1 MYDVIII
8 GGGPAGLTAG
18 LYAARG
24 GLKTLICEEK
34 VFGGQIVMSYEV
46 DNYPGFPKGISGMD
60 LMDNFIKQAEKFGV
74 EMNYDGVK
82 SIEDE
87 GKTKIVTLSNGT
99 KLTTKTVIIAA
110 GASPNKLNCP
120 GEKKFTGKGVSYCA
134 TCDGAF
140 FRGKKVAVVGG
151 GDSAIEEALYL
162 ANLASKVYIIHRRDQ
177 LRAVKILQDRAF
189 SNKKIEFIFNHVVK
203 EIQGD
208 KFVNGILIENVQTKE
223 LTRLEVDGVF
233 IYVGIT
239 PNTKFVEDL
248 IKLDENGYII
258 VNDKMETN
266 IPGIYA
272 AGDIRVTPLRQVL
285 TAAADG
291 AIAASCAQIY
301 IETQINT

>member
-8 GGGPAGLTAG
+8 GGGPAGLAAG

-34 VFGGQIVMSYEV
+34 VFGGQILMSYEV

-60 LMDNFIKQAEKFGV
+60 LMDNFMKQAEKFGV
-74 EMNYDGVK
+74 ETNYEGIK
-82 SIEDE
+82 GIEDK
-87 GKTKIVTLSNGT
+87 GKTKDVILSNGT
-99 KLTTKTVIIAA
+99 KLNTKTIIIAA
-110 GASPNKLNCP
+110 GASANKLNCP

-140 FRGKKVAVVGG
+140 FRGKPVAVVGG
-151 GDSAIEEALYL
+151 GDSALEEALYL
-162 ANLASKVYIIHRRDQ
+162 ANLASKVYIIHRREQ
-177 LRAVKILQDRAF
+177 LRAVKVLQDRAF
-189 SNKKIEFIFNHVVK
+189 SNKKLEFIFNHIVK

-208 KFVNGILIENVQTKE
+208 KFVNGVLVENVKTGE
-223 LTRLEVDGVF
+223 LSRLDVDGIF

-239 PNTKFVEDL
+239 PNTKFVEDIIEL
-248 IKLDENGYII
+248 NEDGYII
-258 VNDKMETN
+258 VNENMETN
-266 IPGIYA
+266 IPGIFA

-291 AIAASCAQIY
+291 AIAASCAQKY
-301 IETQINT
+301 IERNC

>member
-8 GGGPAGLTAG
+8 GGGPAGLAAG
-18 LYAARG
+18 IYAARG

-34 VFGGQIVMSYEV
+34 VYGGQIVMSYEV
-46 DNYPGFPKGISGMD
+46 ENYPGFPKGISGMD
-60 LMDNFIKQAEKFGV
+60 LMDSFIKQAEKFGV

-87 GKTKIVTLSNGT
+87 GKSKNVILSSGT
-99 KLTTKTVIIAA
+99 KLSTKTIIIAA
-110 GASPNKLNCP
+110 GASPNRLNCP

-140 FRGKKVAVVGG
+140 FRGKPVAVVGG

-189 SNKKIEFIFNHVVK
+189 ANKKIEIIFNHVVK

-208 KFVNGILIENVQTKE
+208 KFVNGVLIENTQTHK
-223 LTRLEVDGVF
+223 LSRLEVDGVF
-233 IYVGIT
+233 IYVGLT
-239 PNTKFVEDL
+239 PNTEFVSDI
-248 IKLDENGYII
+248 IKLDEEGYII
-258 VNDKMETN
+258 TNERMETN
-266 IPGIYA
+266 VAGIFA

-291 AIAASCAQIY
+291 AIAASCAQKY
-301 IETQINT
+301 IEMQC

>member
-34 VFGGQIVMSYEV
+34 VFGGQILMSYEV

-60 LMDNFIKQAEKFGV
+60 LMDNFMKQAEKFGV
-74 EMNYDGVK
+74 ETNYEGIK
-82 SIEDE
+82 GIEDK
-87 GKTKIVTLSNGT
+87 GKTKDVILSNGT
-99 KLTTKTVIIAA
+99 KLNTKTIIVAA
-110 GASPNKLNCP
+110 GASANKLNCP

-140 FRGKKVAVVGG
+140 FRGKPVAVVGG
-151 GDSAIEEALYL
+151 GDSALEEALYL
-162 ANLASKVYIIHRRDQ
+162 ANLASKVYIIHRREQ
-177 LRAVKILQDRAF
+177 LRAVKVLQERAF
-189 SNKKIEFIFNHVVK
+189 SNNKLEFVFNHVVK

-208 KFVNGILIENVQTKE
+208 KFVNGVLVENVKTGE
-223 LTRLEVDGVF
+223 LSRLDVDGIF

-239 PNTKFVEDL
+239 PNTKFLEDIIEL
-248 IKLDENGYII
+248 NEDGYII
-258 VNDKMETN
+258 VNENMETN
-266 IPGIYA
+266 IPGIFA

-291 AIAASCAQIY
+291 AIAASCAQKY
-301 IETQINT
+301 IERNC

>member
-8 GGGPAGLTAG
+8 GGGPAGLAAG

-34 VFGGQIVMSYEV
+34 VFGGQILMSYEV

-60 LMDNFIKQAEKFGV
+60 LMDNFMKQAEKFGV
-74 EMNYDGVK
+74 ETNYEGIK
-82 SIEDE
+82 GIEDQ
-87 GKTKIVTLSNGT
+87 GKTKYVILSNGT
-99 KLTTKTVIIAA
+99 KLSTKTIIIAA
-110 GASPNKLNCP
+110 GASANKLNCP

-140 FRGKKVAVVGG
+140 FRGKPVAVVGG
-151 GDSAIEEALYL
+151 GDSALEEALYL
-162 ANLASKVYIIHRRDQ
+162 ANLASKVYVIHRREQ
-177 LRAVKILQDRAF
+177 LRAVKVLQDRAF
-189 SNKKIEFIFNHVVK
+189 SNKKLEFIFNHVVK

-208 KFVNGILIENVQTKE
+208 KFVNGVLIENVKTGE
-223 LTRLEVDGVF
+223 LSRLDVDGIF

-239 PNTKFVEDL
+239 PNTKFLEDIIEL
-248 IKLDENGYII
+248 NEDGYII
-258 VNDKMETN
+258 VNENMETN
-266 IPGIYA
+266 IPGIFA

-291 AIAASCAQIY
+291 AIAASCAQKY
-301 IETQINT
+301 IERNC

>member
-18 LYAARG
+18 IYAARG

-34 VFGGQIVMSYEV
+34 VYGGQIVMSYEV
-46 DNYPGFPKGISGMD
+46 ENYPGFPKGISGMD
-60 LMDNFIKQAEKFGV
+60 LMDSFIKQAEKFGV

-87 GKTKIVTLSNGT
+87 GKTKNVILSSGT
-99 KLTTKTVIIAA
+99 KLSTKTIIIAA
-110 GASPNKLNCP
+110 GASPNRLNCP

-140 FRGKKVAVVGG
+140 FRGKPVAVVGG

-189 SNKKIEFIFNHVVK
+189 ANKKIEIIFNHVVK

-208 KFVNGILIENVQTKE
+208 KFVNGVLIENTQTHK
-223 LTRLEVDGVF
+223 LSRLEVDGVF
-233 IYVGIT
+233 IYVGLT
-239 PNTKFVEDL
+239 PNTELVSDI
-248 IKLDENGYII
+248 IKLDEEGYII
-258 VNDKMETN
+258 TNERMETN
-266 IPGIYA
+266 VAGIFA

-291 AIAASCAQIY
+291 AIAASCAQKY
-301 IETQINT
+301 IEMQC

>member
-8 GGGPAGLTAG
+8 GGGPAGLAAG

-34 VFGGQIVMSYEV
+34 VFGGQILMSYEV

-60 LMDNFIKQAEKFGV
+60 LMDNFMKQAEKFGV
-74 EMNYDGVK
+74 ETNYEGIK
-82 SIEDE
+82 GIEDK
-87 GKTKIVTLSNGT
+87 GKTKDVILSNGT
-99 KLTTKTVIIAA
+99 KLNTKTIIIAA
-110 GASPNKLNCP
+110 GASANKLNCP

-140 FRGKKVAVVGG
+140 FRGKPVAVVGG
-151 GDSAIEEALYL
+151 GDSALEEALYL
-162 ANLASKVYIIHRRDQ
+162 ANLASKVYIIHRREQ
-177 LRAVKILQDRAF
+177 LRAVKVLQDRAF
-189 SNKKIEFIFNHVVK
+189 SNKKLEFIFNHVVK

-208 KFVNGILIENVQTKE
+208 KFVNGVLVENVKTGE
-223 LTRLEVDGVF
+223 LSRLDVDGIF

-239 PNTKFVEDL
+239 PNTKFVEDIIEL
-248 IKLDENGYII
+248 NEDGYII
-258 VNDKMETN
+258 VNENMETN
-266 IPGIYA
+266 IPGIFA

-291 AIAASCAQIY
+291 AIAASCAQKY
-301 IETQINT
+301 IERNC